1 MEIEVQE
8 FDMLFQITLIN
19 LTHVFLGDAHFSS
32 RFVPQEVDN
41 VNRAI
46 GLNDVINVQPKCLFR
61 HLRVAGDRN
70 IFKDT
75 FLLPKNWHRTTDLN
89 VAEHKLVVNQK
100 DLFSFTLV
108 SNIAQIIDT
117 TCVVARA
124 GPMVDSAS
132 HERYHSIQ
140 KS

>member
-1 MEIEVQE
+1 MKIEVQE
-8 FDMLFQITLIN
+8 FDMLFQVTLID

-32 RFVPQEVDN
+32 RFVPQKVDN

-46 GLNDVINVQPKCLFR
+46 GLNDVINVQPKCLLR
-61 HLRVAGDRN
+61 HLRVAGDRH
-70 IFKDT
+70 IFKDA
-75 FLLPKNWHRTTDLN
+75 FLLPKDGYRTTYLN

-100 DLFSFTLV
+100 DLLSFTLI
-108 SNIAQIIDT
+108 SNIAQVVNT

>member
-61 HLRVAGDRN
+61 HLRVAGDRH

-75 FLLPKNWHRTTDLN
+75 FLLPKNGHRTTDLN
-89 VAEHKLVVNQK
+89 VAEHKLIVNQK

-132 HERYHSIQ
+132 HERYNSIQ

>member
-8 FDMLFQITLIN
+8 FYMLFQITLIN

-61 HLRVAGDRN
+61 HLRVAGDRH

-75 FLLPKNWHRTTDLN
+75 FLLPKNGHRTTDLN
-89 VAEHKLVVNQK
+89 VAEHKLIVNQK